1 MPTWQDLTGYIRS
14 NYKIADERPD
24 LIKLI
29 FETGDLRS
37 QMVLVCREALMNG
50 EEEWVTISSP
60 VANLGSVSLEDFLRE
75 VGGIVCGGA
84 GLEGDVLVIKHA
96 APLLNLDINEFERP
110 LRLVTTTADALE
122 KKLAGA
128 DKY

>member
-1 MPTWQDLTGYIRS
+1 MPTWQDLTSYVRS
-14 NYKIADERPD
+14 NYKIADERPN

-37 QMVLVCREALMNG
+37 QIVLLVRETLMDG

-60 VANLGSVSLEDFLRE
+60 VAALGSVNLEEFLRE

-84 GLEGDVLVIKHA
+84 ALEGDVLIIKHA
-96 APLLNLDINEFERP
+96 APLVNLDINEFERP
-110 LRLVTTTADALE
+110 LRLVTMTADALE
-122 KKLAGA
+122 KKFVGS
-128 DKY
+128 DTY

>member
-1 MPTWQDLTGYIRS
+1 MPTWQDLTSYVRS
-14 NYKIADERPD
+14 NYEIADEQPD

-29 FETGDLRS
+29 FETETLRS
-37 QMVLVCREALMNG
+37 QMVLVTRDTLMGG

-60 VANLGSVSLEDFLRE
+60 VANLGSVSLEEFLRE
-75 VGGIVCGGA
+75 AAGIVCGGA
-84 GLEGDVLVIKHA
+84 ALEGDVLVIKHA

-122 KKLAGA
+122 KKLAGG